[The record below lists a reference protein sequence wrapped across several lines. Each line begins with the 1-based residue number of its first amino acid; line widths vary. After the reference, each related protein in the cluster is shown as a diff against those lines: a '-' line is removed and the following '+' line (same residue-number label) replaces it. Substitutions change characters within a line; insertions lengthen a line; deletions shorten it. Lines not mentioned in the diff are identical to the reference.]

1 MWFVNMKVLEDF
13 FEDMTLP
20 LLDLDF
26 GKFGEV

>member
-13 FEDMTLP
+13 FENMTLHS
-20 LLDLDF
+20 LDLDF